1 MQTLLAGESF
11 VAHFCRYTV
20 SFNNGT
26 YYVRKS
32 IQIVLL
38 MILFASVQFMYFLL
52 FSYTMPFQSAVLRQM
67 GTFPFKYVFPPQRL
81 ALFCLFCLPESCKR
95 NKLYLGTEQ

>member
-11 VAHFCRYTV
+11 VAHFCRYTA